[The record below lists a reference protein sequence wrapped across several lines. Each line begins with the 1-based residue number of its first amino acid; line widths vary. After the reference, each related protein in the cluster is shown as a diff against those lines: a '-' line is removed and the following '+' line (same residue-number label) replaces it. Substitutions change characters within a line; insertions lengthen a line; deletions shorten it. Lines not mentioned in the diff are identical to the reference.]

1 MTGIILPTCI
11 CCLFYS
17 TAASYIRYQYVRSSL
32 QISVQEVIKRNQF
45 IYKSIFL
52 VESLNMF
59 NYVSVFYHQYGKT
72 GVDKSPILLYQS
84 CLDPWAKE
92 STNI

>member
-1 MTGIILPTCI
+1 MAGIILPTCLCI
-11 CCLFYS
+11 QFYS
-17 TAASYIRYQYVRSSL
+17 TAASLIRYMYVRSSL
-32 QISVQEVIKRNQF
+32 QIDVQEVIKKNQF

-72 GVDKSPILLYQS
+72 GGDKSPILLYQS

-92 STNI
+92 STF

>member
-1 MTGIILPTCI
+1 MAGIILPTCFCI
-11 CCLFYS
+11 QFYS
-17 TAASYIRYQYVRSSL
+17 TAASCIRYMYVRSSL
-32 QISVQEVIKRNQF
+32 QIDVQEVIKKNQF

-52 VESLNMF
+52 VESLNVF

-72 GVDKSPILLYQS
+72 GGDKSPILLYQS

>member
-1 MTGIILPTCI
+1 MAGIILPTCFCI
-11 CCLFYS
+11 QFYS
-17 TAASYIRYQYVRSSL
+17 TAASTIRYMYVRSSL
-32 QISVQEVIKRNQF
+32 QIDVQEVIKKNQF

-52 VESLNMF
+52 VESLNVF

-84 CLDPWAKE
+84 CLDPWNKE
-92 STNI
+92 STF